1 MNYCPQCNT
10 PLREGAKFC
19 TTCGTKIEVAP
30 ACPRCNTL
38 LKPNAKFCT
47 TCGEK
52 LILPEKTSTNSEP
65 ESASM
70 QPSVSTPAATVV
82 APENAETATAGG
94 RIYWNILP
102 GQVARIISESEFEQY
117 KNLRGIIVPEGTTA
131 FVRANG
137 RTIASISGGS
147 YDFTGNPEIVGLP
160 PEGIFKRGWSFI
172 TNLFR
177 SKKAKEE
184 AEKAQEELSEYERQ
198 QKLILEHAKVGSA
211 FSVVVILNKAFPL
224 LVGSRQNKPE
234 DYKNFVPMKIRTRY
248 VELEVGLNAYFKIT
262 DAERFILHY
271 LADCNLFSTT
281 RILDEISDSVR
292 VTIQDVLENYEPSDN
307 EGIPEDYK
315 RKLKDALNTAS
326 ESDFFGISVVRIV
339 EITTTNEDLTRFS
352 ELSKEMYLSEKELDY
367 LRRTNDFKNRLA
379 EVTNAQ
385 RLHEARSEFELQ
397 RELDAI
403 NRDNILREDEL
414 EKFKKLLENERI
426 VREAQ
431 SNEERDAALAEIER
445 TELIRK
451 QDLELLKLQQTNALS
466 MMQLR
471 DKVEFERVRMQGDQE
486 LAVSAA
492 KNELEIAVLR
502 DEYTDSRRE
511 KDLAFQRK
519 QDERLL
525 DLEKRRREMDAED
538 DKAQFERFMA
548 MQNAQLR
555 DKDAARTHE
564 LEMERLKG
572 ENARHLS
579 AEQLFA
585 MRANAE
591 SATAYAQS
599 LGTQAANARLDE
611 ERRRFDEERRRKDEM
626 MMQMFQSAMAN
637 KNGQIESANARADR
651 QERRTDDAYDRS
663 LDYTSRITAASQSTR
678 VSAPAGK
685 FCAECG
691 TKNSASAQ
699 SCTECGAT
707 L

>member
-70 QPSVSTPAATVV
+70 QPNVSTPAATVV